1 MNKTSEKQLALN
13 RAYQA
18 KLDMITIY
26 APKGTK
32 EELWEL
38 FPNMS
43 MSKAILYLI
52 ELGKEKLKEI

>member
-1 MNKTSEKQLALN
+1 MNKTSEKQLALS
-13 RAYQA
+13 RAYQS

-32 EELWEL
+32 EELYEL
-38 FPNMS
+38 LPNMS

>member
-18 KLDMITIY
+18 KHDMITIY
-26 APKGTK
+26 APLGTK
-32 EELWEL
+32 EELWQL
-38 FPNMS
+38 LPSMS
-43 MSKAILYLI
+43 MTKAILYLM